1 MIEYI
6 IVGMLGAV
14 LILQIVL
21 LCCTKK
27 KNSGANEE
35 AVAKTIREEEG
46 QLRRELSTRLDSF
59 ESGTLQKLTQMSTV
73 QMNQLGETTKMNQ
86 QMMQYL
92 SDTVN
97 QNLKE
102 LRENTYRQINDMR
115 KTVDEQLNQT
125 LESRLTKSF
134 QTVSTQL
141 EQVHN
146 GLGEMKHL
154 AQDVG
159 DLKKVLSNVKT
170 RGILGELQLKNILE
184 EVLVPGQYEE
194 NVETIRGSNK
204 RVEFAIRLPGKEN
217 GAVYLPIDS
226 KFPMTYY
233 ETYLQTVDSG
243 DAQRTTEAGK
253 AMENALRQYAKDIF
267 QKYVAPPSTTE
278 FGVMFLPTEGLY
290 AEIARR
296 SDLLTQLQQQYKVV
310 VTGPST
316 LCALLNSLQM
326 GFRTLALEKRTSEVW
341 DTLSEVKKEF
351 EKFDS
356 VLQEAQNNLNKVGSS
371 IDKLVGVRT
380 RKILLRLRDVQ
391 QPETEENE
399 NAGN

>member
-6 IVGMLGAV
+6 IVGMLGAI
-14 LILQIVL
+14 LILLIVL
-21 LCCTKK
+21 LWNTRK
-27 KNSGANEE
+27 KNGGANEE

-46 QLRRELSTRLDSF
+46 QLRRELSARMDSF
-59 ESGTLQKLTQMSTV
+59 EAGTLQKLTQMSTV
-73 QMNQLGETTKMNQ
+73 QMNQLGETTKVSQ

-102 LRENTYRQINDMR
+102 LRENTYRQMNDMR

-204 RVEFAIRLPGKEN
+204 RVEFAICLPGKEN

-233 ETYLQTVDSG
+233 ETYLQAAEIG
-243 DAQRTTEAGK
+243 DAQQVAETGK
-253 AMENALRQYAKDIF
+253 ALENAIRQYAKDIF
-267 QKYVAPPSTTE
+267 QKYVAPPSTTD

-316 LCALLNSLQM
+316 LCALLSSLQM

-341 DTLSEVKKEF
+341 DTLAEVKKEF
-351 EKFDS
+351 EKFDG
-356 VLQEAQNNLNKVGSS
+356 VLQEAQSNLNKVGSS

-380 RKILLRLRDVQ
+380 RKILLRLRDIQ
-391 QPETEENE
+391 QPETEDRENE
-399 NAGN
+399 RD